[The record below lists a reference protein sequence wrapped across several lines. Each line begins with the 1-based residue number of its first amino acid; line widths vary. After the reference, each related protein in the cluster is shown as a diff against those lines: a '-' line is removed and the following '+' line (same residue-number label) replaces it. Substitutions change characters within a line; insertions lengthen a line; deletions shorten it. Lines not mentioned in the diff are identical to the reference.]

1 MMDSETQF
9 NAKALKAYLELYD
22 KFLDD
27 KEFAQSSH
35 KMSDLALASYDAVA
49 ELKGAMKHIYAIA
62 TEGIEQLVETSG
74 KAIDE
79 ANGLADMQIRLTE
92 IGANLDHKIET
103 YEENQRNGARKN
115 KEPREKAIKWIKTE
129 LEEQPDISINSLAAI
144 LESVSENAPAKF
156 GKIIKLSTAKDYIR
170 AVKRSI

>member
-1 MMDSETQF
+1 MDSEKRF
-9 NAKALKAYLELYD
+9 NYEALQAYLELYG

-35 KMSDLALASYDAVA
+35 KMSGLAFASYDAVS
-49 ELKGAMKHIYAIA
+49 ELKKAMQFMYDIT
-62 TEGIEQLVETSG
+62 TEGITNIIERSE
-74 KAIDE
+74 KAIDDV
-79 ANGLADMQIRLTE
+79 NSLADMQIRLIE
-92 IGANLDHKIET
+92 IGADLDHKIET

-129 LEEQPDISINSLAAI
+129 LEKHPDISINSLAAI
-144 LESVSENAPAKF
+144 LESVSEDAPSKF
-156 GKIIKLSTAKDYIR
+156 GKTIKLSTAKDYIR